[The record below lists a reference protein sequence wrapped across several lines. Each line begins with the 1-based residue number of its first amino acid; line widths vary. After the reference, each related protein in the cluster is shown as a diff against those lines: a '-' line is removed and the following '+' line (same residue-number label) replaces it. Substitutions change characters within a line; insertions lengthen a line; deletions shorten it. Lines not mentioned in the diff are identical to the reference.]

1 MKEKQLSYEKVVEEL
16 EDIVNKLEQ
25 DESSLSDSVE
35 LFKKGVEL
43 YKYCN
48 SLLSKAEGEVKILL
62 DDSNDSLMELDF
74 FEEAEGGEF

>member
-1 MKEKQLSYEKVVEEL
+1 MKEKKVSYEEAVEEL
-16 EDIVNKLEQ
+16 EDIVNKLER

-48 SLLSKAEGEVKILL
+48 NLLSKAEGEVKILL
-62 DDSNDSLMELDF
+62 DDSNDSLLELDF
-74 FEEAEGGEF
+74 FKEVEGGEL

>member
-1 MKEKQLSYEKVVEEL
+1 MKEKQLSYEKAVEEL